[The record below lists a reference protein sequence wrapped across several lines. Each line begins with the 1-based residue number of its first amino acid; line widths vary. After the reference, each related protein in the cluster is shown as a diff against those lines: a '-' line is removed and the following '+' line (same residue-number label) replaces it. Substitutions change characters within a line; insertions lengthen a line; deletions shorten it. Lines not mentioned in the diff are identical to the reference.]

1 MTHDIDHCQGAG
13 LEMCESCKRYLAHK
27 EVREGK
33 YKYPVYYLEPN
44 PDIKNNK
51 CWYYYE
57 QITEEQTEKA

>member
-13 LEMCESCKRYLAHK
+13 LEMCKSCKRYLAHK
-27 EVREGK
+27 EVQEGK

-57 QITEEQTEKA
+57 